1 MNSAGRLT
9 GVIPPVVTPLT
20 EDRRLD
26 VESFER
32 VIDRLLTA
40 GVDGLFVLG
49 STGEVAFCTDT
60 MRAQIIGEAVR
71 IVAGR
76 VPVLAGVIDTQ
87 TARVLDHVKVAQDA
101 GVDAVVATAP
111 FYAVTDTPQIRRHFE
126 ILGSRARIPLYAYD
140 IPVCVHTKLDSDM
153 LVDLGRSGAVA
164 GVKDSSG
171 DDISFRRLCL
181 KNRAAGE
188 PLTLLTGHEFVVD
201 GAYLSGAHGAVP
213 GLANVDPD
221 GYVRLHRALAAGDWA
236 AGRTEQDR
244 LAALMEICLS
254 AKGVTGWG
262 AGVGAFKTA
271 LMLQGVIATNQV
283 PEPFDALTGD
293 DVDAVRTI
301 LAAVGP
307 RELSPA
313 PSGR

>member
-1 MNSAGRLT
+1 MTGKLT

-32 VIDRLLTA
+32 VINRLITA
-40 GVDGLFVLG
+40 GVNGLFVLG
-49 STGEVAFCTDT
+49 STGEVAFCTDA
-60 MRAQIIGEAVR
+60 MRAQVIDAAVR
-71 IVAGR
+71 IVDGR
-76 VPVLAGVIDTQ
+76 VPLLAGVIDTQ
-87 TARVLDHVKVAQDA
+87 TARVLDHVTAAAAA

-111 FYAVTDTPQIRRHFE
+111 FYAVTHTPQIRRHFE
-126 ILGSRARIPLYAYD
+126 ILGDRAGIPVYAYD
-140 IPVCVHTKLDSDM
+140 IPVCVHTKLDPDL
-153 LVDLGRSGAVA
+153 LVDLGSSGAIA

-171 DDISFRRLCL
+171 DDIAFRRLCL

-201 GAYLSGAHGAVP
+201 GAYLSGAHGSVP

-221 GYVRLHRALAAGDWA
+221 GYVRLHRAFLDRDWA
-236 AGRTEQDR
+236 TVRGEQDR
-244 LAALMEICLS
+244 LAKLMEICLS
-254 AKGVTGWG
+254 AKGITGWG

-271 LMLQGVIATNQV
+271 LMLLGVITTNQV
-283 PEPFDALTGD
+283 PEPFDALTGA
-293 DVDAVRTI
+293 DVEAVRTI

-307 RELSPA
+307 RALDPA
-313 PSGR
+313 TR